1 MRIDNLQ
8 IKLIKEI
15 FQYITSLKRE
25 KVDLDLSSLTYMPT
39 YGQCP
44 GFFKLREIE
53 TKKKQSNLMFNLKN
67 FLSIS
72 KLSSLSMKGNALLK
86 NYKYDF
92 LFVSWAN
99 EKDFSSN
106 GEYFDR
112 YFRINSKKKK
122 ILWLLIYIGKN
133 IPKKIDKNI
142 LIIHNKKVFFKYN
155 LFFLIK
161 YFLSI
166 FIKNKFNYKNIYH
179 QMNQESCFALKINN
193 FMKKILSET
202 KISKLYLPYESQTF
216 QNKIISTSRNYN
228 KKIKI
233 YGYDHM
239 ISALPINNIYK
250 SSSPDFLLVHSNT
263 HKNMYTKFFK
273 WPKNKI
279 IKIPSLRFFKK
290 GRKFF
295 DQAIF
300 LPHNILLKN
309 ELINNFEFFLSY
321 ISTKKIKPF
330 NVKIHPLQKNV
341 KEHKLFK
348 NEINNLMKRYTKSFS
363 TLSKKSYAVFFG
375 ATSAVVEALEN
386 GSNVIHIV
394 SNATLESYSKKF
406 WPYINVNRISK
417 NVFEYTLRK
426 KNQCLNLTNRQVNLN
441 FSDLR
446 QKV

>member
-1 MRIDNLQ
+1 
-8 IKLIKEI
+8 
-15 FQYITSLKRE
+15 
-25 KVDLDLSSLTYMPT
+25 
-39 YGQCP
+39 
-44 GFFKLREIE
+44 
-53 TKKKQSNLMFNLKN
+53 
-67 FLSIS
+67 
-72 KLSSLSMKGNALLK
+72 
-86 NYKYDF
+86 
-92 LFVSWAN
+92 
-99 EKDFSSN
+99 
-106 GEYFDR
+106 
-112 YFRINSKKKK
+112 
-122 ILWLLIYIGKN
+122 
-133 IPKKIDKNI
+133 
-142 LIIHNKKVFFKYN
+142 
-155 LFFLIK
+155 
-161 YFLSI
+161 
-166 FIKNKFNYKNIYH
+166 
-179 QMNQESCFALKINN
+179 MNQESCFALKINN